1 MTLNRI
7 GAILLGAAFC
17 LPALADTSFRV
28 RRMNRNDVPLG
39 RGQCDIRLQ
48 VDNEVEVSVRGDSV
62 FIKTLAGRDAYDDGN
77 SECNMPLPDRPVS
90 DFNFEVKERR
100 GDIRLI
106 AEPSRRNDWTA
117 VVMIRDSSGGQ
128 GRYHFRLSW
137 DMRDPGP
144 TAGGGGFGRPGFG
157 DDRPGFGNDRQGR
170 GGPGFV
176 WNNTID
182 FRGNGRGVVSMSG
195 GFEQRLGDVV
205 VDIDRGGRVLVTFRA
220 ERGREVS
227 FRGQIVNRE
236 GGRLRADVAS
246 QDGRMRGPMY
256 ISVGDRDNVNAITF
270 DGGDGRDRMRLT
282 WDRR

>member
-7 GAILLGAAFC
+7 GVIALGAAFC

-28 RRMNRNDVPLG
+28 RRMNRNDVQLG

-48 VDNEVEVSVRGDSV
+48 VDQEVEVGVRGDSV
-62 FIKTLAGRDAYDDGN
+62 FIRTIQGRDAYDDGN

-90 DFNFEVKERR
+90 DFNFEVKDSR

-106 AEPSRRNDWTA
+106 AEPSRRNNWTA
-117 VVMIRDSSGGQ
+117 LVMIRDSSGGQ
-128 GRYHFRLSW
+128 GRYHFRLTW

-144 TAGGGGFGRPGFG
+144 TAGGRPGGFGG
-157 DDRPGFGNDRQGR
+157 DDRPGR

-182 FRGNGRGVVSMSG
+182 FRGNGRGMAAMN

-205 VDIDRGGRVLVTFRA
+205 VDVDRGGRVLVTFRA
-220 ERGREVS
+220 ERGRELV
-227 FRGQIVNRE
+227 FTGQIVSRE
-236 GGRLRADVAS
+236 GGRIRADVTHER
-246 QDGRMRGPMY
+246 RMRGPMI
-256 ISVGDRDNVNAITF
+256 ISVGERDNVNAITF
-270 DGGDGRDRMRLT
+270 EGGDGRDRMRLN